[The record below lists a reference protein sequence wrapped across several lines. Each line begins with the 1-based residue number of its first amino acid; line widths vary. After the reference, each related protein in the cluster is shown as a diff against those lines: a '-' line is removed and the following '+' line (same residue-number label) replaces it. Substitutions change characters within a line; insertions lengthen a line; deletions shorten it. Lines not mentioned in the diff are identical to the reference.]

1 MSKGKFDQS
10 ESRQN
15 ELLNHASM
23 FDDEIEIELE
33 DHALIDDYHNNK
45 LDVDTMLVEIDSLH
59 SAPDEWNQWT
69 KLSRVQMFE
78 LINSIEEIGLQHNIV
93 VWKNSEGQNIILS
106 GHNRVEAY
114 RELYA
119 INQDEKYLKI
129 RSLIC
134 DAPDMSEEKAK
145 KIIDDTNV
153 IGRNVSPSE
162 RARAVMKRYA
172 ELTDEANK
180 ISEKKLLTIIGS
192 EENKDYKQI
201 KRLYDL
207 NKLIP
212 GIQSLIGN
220 KLSIKAGQKLAMFD
234 VVTQQHIYDEY
245 YLKSNE
251 LFSNR
256 TIEKLKKYMTVE
268 SIEKIFSNDYGT
280 DESSFIEI
288 KIPQEIKNDVLKMI
302 KSWKEENLI

>member
-1 MSKGKFDQS
+1 MSSSKFSQS
-10 ESRQN
+10 GNRQN
-15 ELLNHASM
+15 ELSNHASI
-23 FDDEIEIELE
+23 FDADVKLE
-33 DHALIDDYHNNK
+33 DHTLFEDYHDNK
-45 LDVDTMLVEIDSLH
+45 LDVNTMLIDIDSLI

-93 VWKNSEGQNIILS
+93 VWKNREEKYIILS
-106 GHNRVEAY
+106 GHNRVQAY
-114 RELYA
+114 RELYKMTK
-119 INQDEKYLKI
+119 DEKYLKI
-129 RSLIC
+129 RSLIS
-134 DAPDMSEEKAK
+134 DSPNMTEEIAK

-172 ELTDEANK
+172 ELSDEASK
-180 ISEKKLLTIIGS
+180 VSEKKLLTLIGS

-212 GIQSLIGN
+212 EIQLLIGN

-234 VVTQQHIYDEY
+234 AITQEHIYNEY

-251 LFSNR
+251 FFSNR
-256 TIEKLKKYMTVE
+256 TIEKLKKYMNIV
-268 SIEKIFSNDYGT
+268 SIEKIFTNNYGV

-288 KIPQEIKNDVLKMI
+288 KIPPEIKNDVLKMI
-302 KSWKEENLI
+302 KVWQEENLI